1 MSSIRQTLAVGATLT
16 ALAAAQVTAPKL
28 EATCADVVIFMARGN
43 DAPYHDGR
51 TTPFI
56 DATCAKFNA
65 QGKSCDYID
74 IKFDVTLG
82 GDYCAQVAEGAASG
96 ISQITAFNQKC
107 PCTHIVVNGYSEGA
121 HVVGDVL
128 GGPGGCSFVNNGLD
142 NQSAAGKAIGAALLW
157 GNVMHTANQP
167 YNVLDGAS
175 LQKNARSATDLGY
188 LNRYAGVLRD
198 YCAAGD
204 PVCAGGS
211 VVADH
216 LNYFELYTDEAS
228 SWAVSKIDAA
238 ADLCPVSSSSS
249 SVAPTTF
256 STATSST
263 AASSSVVAPSST
275 EVVPSSTGV
284 SSASSTVVSPTAT
297 KEATPTAVAPT
308 TAYPTS
314 TSEVTPAPFPEPIG
328 YEEACHVVYEV
339 KYVYE

>member
-1 MSSIRQTLAVGATLT
+1 
-16 ALAAAQVTAPKL
+16 
-28 EATCADVVIFMARGN
+28 
-43 DAPYHDGR
+43 
-51 TTPFI
+51 
-56 DATCAKFNA
+56 
-65 QGKSCDYID
+65 
-74 IKFDVTLG
+74 
-82 GDYCAQVAEGAASG
+82 
-96 ISQITAFNQKC
+96 
-107 PCTHIVVNGYSEGA
+107 
-121 HVVGDVL
+121 
-128 GGPGGCSFVNNGLD
+128 
-142 NQSAAGKAIGAALLW
+142 
-157 GNVMHTANQP
+157 MHTANQA

-204 PVCAGGS
+204 PVCADGS

-263 AASSSVVAPSST
+263 AVAPSST
-275 EVVPSSTGV
+275 PVVVPSGTGV
-284 SSASSTVVSPTAT
+284 SSTSSAVGSATAT
-297 KEATPTAVAPT
+297 EEATPTAVAPT